1 MAKYEAKGEPRLQ
14 SVQSIFKS
22 FIDCLIDNSDTC
34 KLFKSAMIHSVGEKD
49 FSSHE
54 TCGCF

>member
-1 MAKYEAKGEPRLQ
+1 MVKYEAKREPRLQ
-14 SVQSIFKS
+14 SVQFKS
-22 FIDCLIDNSDTC
+22 FIDCLIDNGDTC